1 MQCRDIFVLGL
12 SVALLCGAAT
22 PAVGQERTLRYVVL
36 ADDVWKDLAQLATK
50 AKRETVR
57 CLIGYVHAD
66 TAYVEIAWQPRI
78 DHATSLSVHY
88 GGCPL
93 ATLAKWHNHLARFAP
108 TPTQACYLSDADVAD
123 ALVPGAPPLQ
133 LVQVNEAVMC
143 WWSQQQV
150 RAAPSGALFGPIKQ
164 QLTGT
169 VPATPAL
176 DGPLARSP

>member
-1 MQCRDIFVLGL
+1 MQGRDIFVLGL
-12 SVALLCGAAT
+12 SVALLWGAAT
-22 PAVGQERTLRYVVL
+22 PAVGQERTPRYVVL

-78 DHATSLSVHY
+78 HRATSLNVQY
-88 GGCPL
+88 GGCPH
-93 ATLAKWHNHLARFAP
+93 ATLAKWHNHIARYAP

-133 LVQVNEAVMC
+133 LVQVNQTVMC

-150 RAAPSGALFGPIKQ
+150 RAAPSGGFGPINQ
-164 QLTGT
+164 QLTGAA
-169 VPATPAL
+169 PATSVI